1 MSTQP
6 LFEKYYLNRPDF
18 ADGTTQFHSLLRQ
31 YIRPAACIL
40 EIGPGPSNP
49 TSEFLSSLGTVTGVD
64 VSDELYGNP
73 ALASACTFD
82 GVHLP
87 FAESSFDACVS
98 NYVLEHVAAPE
109 AHFAEV
115 ARVLQPGGLYVFRT
129 PNLWHY
135 VTIGSRILPYGVH
148 LRLANRLRGSH
159 ADAHGPYPTFY
170 RCNRRRRIHALCES
184 AGLQVVRLDA
194 VEKEP
199 SYGRLHRL
207 LFYPMMAY
215 ERLVNS
221 SSALRCFRANL
232 FGVVQKSAGGQG
244 SQRH

>member
-1 MSTQP
+1 MNTQH

-18 ADGTTQFHSLLRQ
+18 TDGTTQFHSLLRQ
-31 YIRPAACIL
+31 YIRPAARIL

-49 TSEFLSSLGTVTGVD
+49 TSEFLSSLGRVTGVD
-64 VSDELYGNP
+64 VSDELYCNP
-73 ALASACTFD
+73 ALSAACTFD
-82 GVHLP
+82 GIRFP
-87 FAESSFDACVS
+87 FAEGSFDACVS
-98 NYVLEHVAAPE
+98 NYVLEHVAEPE

-115 ARVLQPGGLYVFRT
+115 ARVLQPGGVYIFRT

-135 VTIGSRILPYGVH
+135 VTLGSRFSPYGIH
-148 LRLANRLRGSH
+148 RRLAKRLRGQH
-159 ADAHGPYPTFY
+159 ADAYGPYPTFY
-170 RCNRRRRIHALCES
+170 RCNRRRRIHALCQS

-221 SSALRCFRANL
+221 SPALRCFRVNL
-232 FGVVQKSAGGQG
+232 FGVVQKPAAGQG
-244 SQRH
+244 NQPR